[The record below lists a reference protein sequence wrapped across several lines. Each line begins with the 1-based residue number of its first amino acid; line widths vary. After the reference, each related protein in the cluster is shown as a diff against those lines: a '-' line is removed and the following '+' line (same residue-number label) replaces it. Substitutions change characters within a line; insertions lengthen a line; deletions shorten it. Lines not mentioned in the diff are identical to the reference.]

1 MSKYT
6 VQLRKIIDELG
17 EDEVKSWFMAYD
29 LHDYLS
35 DHEIAVIEKRGTF
48 SKEKLAKHILNHYYM
63 HEIGLETVALFKH
76 YAKMAMDEIMEA
88 KLPLI
93 YSAAIEYDPLVNI
106 DFTETYTGSNS
117 GSANANTSSS
127 SNGISMDSDTPQGK
141 VSKDSILAGEYVSS
155 TTGNENTNVGS
166 SQNSS
171 EENQEYT
178 RRTKGNSGSL
188 STSQKLIQQYR
199 ENIIMIERDVI
210 KDLAS
215 LFMIIY

>member
-6 VQLRKIIDELG
+6 VELRKVIETLG
-17 EDEVKSWFMAYD
+17 ENEVKSWFMNYD
-29 LHDYLS
+29 LHDYLT
-35 DHEIAVIEKRGTF
+35 DEEINVIEKRGTF
-48 SKEKLAKHILNHYYM
+48 SKEKLAKKILNHYYM

-76 YAKMAMDEIMEA
+76 YAKMAMDEIMEQ

-106 DFTETYTGSNS
+106 DFTETYSGTNS
-117 GSANANTSSS
+117 GSSNDMTSAAG
-127 SNGISMDSDTPQGK
+127 NGLSIQSDTPQGRINK
-141 VSKDSILAGEYVSS
+141 EDILAGNYASS
-155 TTGNENTNVGS
+155 TSGNETSSTGS
-166 SQNSS
+166 SQSS
-171 EENQEYT
+171 TEQSQEYQ
-178 RRTKGNSGSL
+178 RKTKGNSGSL

>member
-6 VQLRKIIDELG
+6 VELREIVETFSR
-17 EDEVKSWFMAYD
+17 DEVESYFKDYN
-29 LHDYLS
+29 LEDYLTPE
-35 DHEIAVIEKRGTF
+35 EIKVINERGTW
-48 SKEKLAKHILNHYYM
+48 SKDKLAKKIVDHYYM
-63 HEIGLETVALFKH
+63 HEIGSETVGLFIQR
-76 YAKMAMDEIMEA
+76 AKVAMQEIMEE

-93 YSAAIEYDPLVNI
+93 YSAAIKYDPLVNI
-106 DFTETYTGSNS
+106 DFTETYSGSNS

-141 VSKDSILAGEYVSS
+141 VSKESILAGEYVSS
-155 TTGNENTNVGS
+155 TTGNENSNVGS

-178 RRTKGNSGSL
+178 RKTKGNSGSL

-199 ENIIMIERDVI
+199 ENIIMIDRDII
-210 KDLAS
+210 KDLGS
-215 LFMIIY
+215 LFMSIY

>member
-6 VQLRKIIDELG
+6 VELREIVETFSR
-17 EDEVKSWFMAYD
+17 DEVESYFKDYN
-29 LHDYLS
+29 LEDYLTAE
-35 DHEIAVIEKRGTF
+35 EIKVINERGTW
-48 SKEKLAKHILNHYYM
+48 SKDKLAKKIVDHYYM
-63 HEIGLETVALFKH
+63 HEIGVETVGLFIQR
-76 YAKMAMDEIMEA
+76 AKVAMQEIMEE

-93 YSAAIEYDPLVNI
+93 YSTAIKYDPLVNI
-106 DFTETYTGSNS
+106 DFTETYSGSNS

-141 VSKDSILAGEYVSS
+141 VSKESILAGEYVSS

-178 RRTKGNSGSL
+178 RKTKGNSGSL

-199 ENIIMIERDVI
+199 ENIIMIDRDII
-210 KDLAS
+210 KDLGS
-215 LFMIIY
+215 LFMSIY